1 MPDAQPA
8 GEQPPTPSGEPALP
22 APQPAQEREAAS
34 VPAAGASGASQVRG
48 TQAAPPGAASCSPGL
63 HARAAATHWMGRMA
77 PAPYVVVPSGHATQE
92 VLEAPPATLL

>member
-1 MPDAQPA
+1 MPAQPA

-34 VPAAGASGASQVRG
+34 EPKAGASGASQVRG
-48 TQAAPPGAASCSPGL
+48 TQVEAPGAASCSPGL

-77 PAPYVVVPSGHATQE
+77 PAPYVVVPSGQAVQDA
-92 VLEAPPATLL
+92 LEAPPGALL